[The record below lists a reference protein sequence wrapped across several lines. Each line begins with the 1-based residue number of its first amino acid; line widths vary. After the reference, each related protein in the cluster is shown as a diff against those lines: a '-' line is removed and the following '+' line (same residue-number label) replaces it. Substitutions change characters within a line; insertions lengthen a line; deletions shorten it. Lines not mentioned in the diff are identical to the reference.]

1 MLKNGKYDS
10 KDKSVLFLFLF
21 IWRKSIILE
30 LLNTAQSQLFQAGT
44 EKKNLSSTYC
54 HIAVLL
60 NLQLQLVK
68 FKNNEEKAIIVFCN
82 FDIYTEKKVH

>member
-1 MLKNGKYDS
+1 LKKIHHFGAPQHSPIPALSGWN
-10 KDKSVLFLFLF
+10 
-21 IWRKSIILE
+21 RK
-30 LLNTAQSQLFQAGT
+30 
-44 EKKNLSSTYC
+44 KKLSSTYC
-54 HIAVLL
+54 HIAVLP